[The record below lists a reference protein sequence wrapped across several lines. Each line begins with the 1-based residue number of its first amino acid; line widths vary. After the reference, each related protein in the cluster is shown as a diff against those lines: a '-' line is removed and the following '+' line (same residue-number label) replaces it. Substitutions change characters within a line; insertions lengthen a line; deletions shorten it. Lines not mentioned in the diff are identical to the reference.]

1 MKLRCAMR
9 EKGKG
14 NMHPL
19 VGVIMGFV
27 SDWETMQHA
36 VETLERLPLAAP
48 TRVYLDKTSL

>member
-1 MKLRCAMR
+1 
-9 EKGKG
+9 
-14 NMHPL
+14 MHPL